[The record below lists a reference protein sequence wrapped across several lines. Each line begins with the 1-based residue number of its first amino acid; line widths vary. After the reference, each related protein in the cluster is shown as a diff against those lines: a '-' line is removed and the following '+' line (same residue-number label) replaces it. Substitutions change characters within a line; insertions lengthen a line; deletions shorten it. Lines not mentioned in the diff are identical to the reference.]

1 VNAGVTAERV
11 YDALKAHLLGGAVLP
26 GERLELAAFAELLG
40 SSVTPI
46 RDAMHRLAGE
56 HIVEM
61 RPTEGFLLPI
71 VTELALRD
79 LLAWNADLLRLAL
92 RHWRPGEPV
101 PSLRFAAD
109 DYAPAIRSL
118 FRIIASGAD
127 NAEIARHVEAASDRL
142 TPARIAE
149 LRLSGPLDAGHLGDE
164 LAELAALVDGGD
176 AGPIARW
183 TAAYHRQRIQRV
195 PAIVQAMYRPV

>member
-1 VNAGVTAERV
+1 MNAGVTAERI

-26 GERLELAAFAELLG
+26 GERLEPAAFAELLG

-46 RDAMHRLAGE
+46 RDALHRLAGE

-61 RPTEGFLLPI
+61 RSTEGFLLPI

-92 RHWRPGEPV
+92 RHGRPNETSS
-101 PSLRFAAD
+101 SLRLAAS
-109 DYAPAIRSL
+109 DYPPGIRAL
-118 FRIIASGAD
+118 FGTIAAGAD

-149 LRLSGPLDAGHLGDE
+149 RRLSGSSDEGHLEDE
-164 LAELAALVDGGD
+164 LAELATLVARRDP
-176 AGPIARW
+176 GPIARW
-183 TAAYHRQRIQRV
+183 IAAYHRQRIQRV
-195 PAIVQAMYRPV
+195 PAIVQAMYRPA